1 MSETAVLLKVI
12 TLSTILSGHN
22 LHDIHNVNEFN
33 DNVNGIYDIKE
44 CCSGLKYSSFTG
56 KKSFVFMYLLE
67 NMPVQGISRILLI
80 NHVVTNHKQKR
91 EWLEG
96 CWKTG

>member
-12 TLSTILSGHN
+12 ILSTILSRHN

-56 KKSFVFMYLLE
+56 KKSFNVFIGKYASPRYLT
-67 NMPVQGISRILLI
+67 NLI
-80 NHVVTNHKQKR
+80 N
-91 EWLEG
+91 
-96 CWKTG
+96 